1 MTRAEILDTAKS
13 YVTKD
18 RAATHG
24 NAENSFAIMAD
35 LWSAYL
41 GVKVE
46 AHDVAA
52 MMVLF
57 KIGRFRSNP
66 GYDDNSVDAA
76 GYSALMG
83 ELGAEA
89 GK

>member
-1 MTRAEILDTAKS
+1 MNRAEVLDTAKS

-24 NAENSFAIMAD
+24 DAENSFTIMAR

-41 GVKVE
+41 GVE
-46 AHDVAA
+46 IGAHDVAA

-57 KIGRFRSNP
+57 KVGRYRSNP
-66 GYDDNSVDAA
+66 GYDDNSIDAA

>member
-1 MTRAEILDTAKS
+1 MKRTEVIDTARD
-13 YVTKD
+13 YITKD

-24 NAENSFAIMAD
+24 NAENSFALMAQM
-35 LWSAYL
+35 WSAYL

-52 MMVLF
+52 LMVIF
-57 KIGRFRSNP
+57 KIARFRSNP
-66 GYDDNSVDAA
+66 TYEDNSIDAV

-83 ELGAEA
+83 ELATDGT
-89 GK
+89 